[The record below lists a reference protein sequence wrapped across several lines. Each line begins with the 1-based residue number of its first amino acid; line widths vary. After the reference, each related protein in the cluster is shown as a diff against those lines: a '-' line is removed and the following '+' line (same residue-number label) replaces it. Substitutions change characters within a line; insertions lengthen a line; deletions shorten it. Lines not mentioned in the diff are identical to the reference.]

1 MKIKILLFVFV
12 VLFSIGI
19 SSAYTIGV
27 NTSQSMNLSD
37 IDEDGD
43 IDFISTWGTTTGYL
57 EWYENDGTGV
67 FTYHVISSTLNYP
80 RGVSTG
86 DLDEDGDIDIA
97 ASSYNDDKLY
107 WFENDGNE
115 SFTEHV
121 VSTDV
126 TYTNGIEDIHIVDMD
141 GDGDLDII
149 SSSRISDKYTMF
161 ENDGNES
168 FSPVTMYAANEA
180 ELIRYKDIDDDG
192 DIDFVGWFDENGGW
206 FENDGNESFTYHGLY
221 ASTQYSVRDIE
232 AIDFDL
238 DGDIDIIFSIGDND
252 LRLYLNDG
260 SESFTS
266 ITVAIGADFNGF
278 TVDDFD
284 NDGLLEIV
292 AESDYKVAMYKDIG
306 GYIFSESIVTVSL
319 LPDWIDSADI
329 DGDGSIDLVFSTTPS
344 WIPNWITA
352 AESPGTYE
360 INGIV
365 YDAINGTPINTSVV
379 TLTQSSIEHVDTT
392 GTNGIYNTTG
402 FTAGYETTFNVTK
415 TNYTHEEWSW
425 TAWEGKTYNINQYM
439 IPTNVTFNGSGA
451 IHGIVTY
458 DPYHQVLENATVTIA
473 NATWSNTAQTSAYGY
488 YFFENLTVSD
498 YNISAAGSGYST
510 SVNATVSVN
519 GTTLKNVNLQPKLTL
534 TVVAKNADNLNLIT
548 DYSIILEGITYNSVN
563 GSLQIGNLED
573 GVKDLILTAEGY
585 YATEKVIYMDSD
597 ATSTIL
603 ATQVL
608 GSGTQYAPHYVKFT
622 LKSLLG
628 TLYPNVDVVVY
639 LGDAASGTLT
649 LNGTTGTDSAVGFML
664 VENIQYTLTFIDA
677 TQGIDETITLY
688 PKDDDYTVYT
698 GIGNLIDDLLNPDD
712 EEQAITAID
721 VSVTKTIINDN
732 TANITVNYNDIM
744 DETSGLT
751 LTLSQSIDGNI
762 TNNTILATTSLGT
775 LNNTAYNFTVANYNG
790 ESYFI
795 TITATH
801 TTHGS
806 ISRLYGVQ
814 FENTATQF
822 GFAGEVVGWLA
833 IIFLMW
839 FSLTATQ
846 ATVPHTAIGVCA
858 LATVLM
864 ALGWGQY
871 LSTAGLALAWIMSLA
886 ANFAVGKEASS

>member
-12 VLFSIGI
+12 VLFSIGCVSGVEFWVSDWYIAAPFDDDVRYTADYFEYGGNSYIIGGLYDGTYKGYVIDNDLWITNASITTGLVDVGIRSSPAVFYKDETLYLI
-19 SSAYTIGV
+19 SGSSSSLFGYTWNGTYWV
-27 NTSQSMNLSD
+27 PDSD
-37 IDEDGD
+37 ILNGTSGVLNSHIQIFQHENVLRMICFSDSSKTFSGYTWNGTYWVPDNTISNGLPILNGLARIDGGGFTLYEKDD
-43 IDFISTWGTTTGYL
+43 ITYMIISGEYDTTHDLSFTWGFFF
-57 EWYENDGTGV
+57 DGTGWYISNNIVAGIQQGVLFSTHTPLVYETQSGV
-67 FTYHVISSTLNYP
+67 FNLIM
-80 RGVSTG
+80 
-86 DLDEDGDIDIA
+86 LDSRPYGYFLFDSA
-97 ASSYNDDKLY
+97 ADY
-107 WFENDGNE
+107 
-115 SFTEHV
+115 
-121 VSTDV
+121 
-126 TYTNGIEDIHIVDMD
+126 
-141 GDGDLDII
+141 
-149 SSSRISDKYTMF
+149 
-161 ENDGNES
+161 
-168 FSPVTMYAANEA
+168 
-180 ELIRYKDIDDDG
+180 
-192 DIDFVGWFDENGGW
+192 
-206 FENDGNESFTYHGLY
+206 
-221 ASTQYSVRDIE
+221 
-232 AIDFDL
+232 
-238 DGDIDIIFSIGDND
+238 
-252 LRLYLNDG
+252 
-260 SESFTS
+260 
-266 ITVAIGADFNGF
+266 AIGTF
-278 TVDDFD
+278 
-284 NDGLLEIV
+284 
-292 AESDYKVAMYKDIG
+292 
-306 GYIFSESIVTVSL
+306 
-319 LPDWIDSADI
+319 
-329 DGDGSIDLVFSTTPS
+329 
-344 WIPNWITA
+344 
-352 AESPGTYE
+352 E

-365 YDAINGTPINTSVV
+365 HNAINGLNIDNSSVV
-379 TLTQSSIEHVDTT
+379 ITQSGFGFSDTT
-392 GTNGIYNTTG
+392 DENGAYNTTG
-402 FTAGYETTFNVTK
+402 FTAGYEMTFNVTK

-425 TAWEGKTYNINQYM
+425 TAWEGKTYTINQYM
-439 IPTNVTFNGSGA
+439 VPTNVTFNGSGA
-451 IHGIVTY
+451 IHGVITY
-458 DPYHQVLENATVTIA
+458 DPYHQALENATVTIA
-473 NATWSNTAQTSAYGY
+473 NATWSNTTQSSAYGY

-498 YNISAAGSGYST
+498 YNISAASSGYST
-510 SVNATVSVN
+510 SGNVTVSVN
-519 GTTLKNVNLQPKLTL
+519 GTTLQNVNLQPKLTL
-534 TVVAKNADNLNLIT
+534 TVVTKNADNLNLIT
-548 DYSIILEGITYNSVN
+548 DYSIILEGVTYNSVN

-597 ATSTIL
+597 TTSTIL

-628 TLYPNVDVVVY
+628 ALYPNVDVVVY

-664 VENIQYTLTFIDA
+664 VENIQYTITFIDS

-712 EEQAITAID
+712 EEQEITAID
-721 VSVTKTIINDN
+721 VSISKTIINDN

-762 TNNTILATTSLGT
+762 TNNTILATASLGT
-775 LNNTAYNFTVANYNG
+775 LNNTAYNFTVTNYNG

-795 TITATH
+795 AITATH